1 MASRDADSGRR
12 WPRGR
17 GRTVSP
23 RTAARSA
30 GQCRGGRR
38 SGSSHRAAPTRR
50 RGSRA
55 SNGGLSPTRAGAYLA
70 CPPTFGAKQVS
81 WIQANGDLAYVQLM
95 DANLGDVEGYAVLD
109 LRSGRVLDTGTG
121 IVPERRARS
130 ICSGPRPGAVDWTGS
145 SCHPARGTEMQRS
158 GREVRLCGVAG
169 WSLLVL
175 VALAVIPAGG
185 AAASSAPAP
194 PGSRGSTTSWS
205 STRRTTASTT
215 RRSTVG
221 RCTAPNAL

>member
-1 MASRDADSGRR
+1 MTSEFLN
-12 WPRGR
+12 
-17 GRTVSP
+17 
-23 RTAARSA
+23 
-30 GQCRGGRR
+30 
-38 SGSSHRAAPTRR
+38 PT
-50 RGSRA
+50 
-55 SNGGLSPTRAGAYLA
+55 GLSPTRAGAYLA